1 MAKNVLPVDFQDDI
15 LTEDMDGRRRYQ
27 MITNADGTVSFMDVT
42 EYTQVGS
49 NFGQAQINA
58 TNEAVNES
66 ADKNKIIDTK
76 ADLMANTQAGM
87 IAGALAVKAAVSEL
101 TEKMEWTKV
110 SFVGAVD
117 VNVSV
122 PSDRCAK
129 VPSTAEEIC
138 VEITAKR
145 NASTTIKFSQ
155 YLKTPGAYNGGYYN
169 SDKYYASYQIGYSNN
184 IIYLNKSWLKVVDN
198 GTEYNNTDT
207 VQVDVYYR

>member
-1 MAKNVLPVDFQDDI
+1 MADAKGAYIGGVPVQFKDAAAREMISDEYNSAETYAKGNLCIYNGKIYEAIKETIGTWDATAWKETT
-15 LTEDMDGRRRYQ
+15 LAEVNAKMRSD
-27 MITNADGTVSFMDVT
+27 ITN
-42 EYTQVGS
+42 
-49 NFGQAQINA
+49 
-58 TNEAVNES
+58 
-66 ADKNKIIDTK
+66 
-76 ADLMANTQAGM
+76 
-87 IAGALAVKAAVSEL
+87 L

-117 VNVSV
+117 VTASI
-122 PSDRCAK
+122 PSNKCAR
-129 VPSTAEEIC
+129 VPSTAEDIC

-169 SDKYYASYQIGYSNN
+169 SDKYYASYQLGYSNN

-198 GTEYNNTDT
+198 GTEYNNADK

>member
-15 LTEDMDGRRRYQ
+15 LTEDMDGRRKYQ
-27 MITNADGTVSFMDVT
+27 MITNADGTVSFVDVT

-87 IAGALAVKAAVSEL
+87 IAGALAVKEAVSEL
-101 TEKMEWTKV
+101 NEKMEWTKV
-110 SFVGAVD
+110 SFVGATD
-117 VNVSV
+117 A
-122 PSDRCAK
+122 PSIPSNKSAK

-138 VEITAKR
+138 VEITVKR
-145 NASTTIKFSQ
+145 RENTTIKFSQ
-155 YLKTPGAYNGGYYN
+155 YIKTSGFYIGGYYN
-169 SDKYYASYQIGYSNN
+169 SDKYYASYAIGYSNN
-184 IIYLNKSWLKVVDN
+184 VIYLSKSWLKVVDD
-198 GTEYNNTDT
+198 GTAYDNIDSA
-207 VQVDVYYR
+207 QVDVYYR